1 MEHLQHFGLGL
12 DPFQIEPDL
21 RFYYDSGLHR
31 DAQRRVERGLRQSKG
46 LSILTGEGGTGKS
59 LLARRLLGGLEE
71 EVFEAA
77 LMVML
82 PGAADAQSLVKRFAR
97 HLEIEDVAEDSA
109 QVMGQVYEQLAV
121 VREEGRHAV
130 LILDDAHLLG
140 PDTLAEV
147 GALLSLEYEDRRLV
161 SILLVG
167 LPELDE
173 DVASDR
179 SLGQRVD
186 VRVRLAPLDLDS
198 TTAYLANRL
207 EVAGG
212 DPAIIPPEAVGALF
226 KHGRGRPRLMNTI
239 ADNALFEAYLAGR
252 RQIDASD
259 VERAAGDLG
268 IGPDPGSTYSLEA
281 PPAPVHHLNPE
292 VTAPLAPSG
301 AGALSPDDSGLDLDS
316 LLDSSGEDAED
327 LGMGLGDV
335 PEGPELNLD
344 MEVAGETPGVDVP
357 VAEPTRLMLGDEEVA
372 FAGLEEG
379 PGASQGLSSP
389 GAAELPGILEDDA
402 VALSSDALGAIELG
416 ESTGSQ
422 ALQGDQHDPAIA
434 PTVDRPID
442 LAPEPDGGAG
452 VELGGTAAASLEL
465 GGTGL
470 ELGGTADAG
479 LELGGTA
486 EATRLVLPGEE
497 AGLPPSEGDEIE
509 ALFDQL
515 LDE

>member
-212 DPAIIPPEAVGALF
+212 DPAIIPLEAVGALF

-259 VERAAGDLG
+259 VDRAAGDLG
-268 IGPDPGSTYSLEA
+268 VGPDPGSTYSLDA
-281 PPAPVHHLNPE
+281 PPAPRRPVHLSNPE
-292 VTAPLAPSG
+292 VTAPLDPSG
-301 AGALSPDDSGLDLDS
+301 GGALSADDSGFDLDS
-316 LLDSSGEDAED
+316 LLDSNGEDAEE

-344 MEVAGETPGVDVP
+344 MEVAAETPGVDVP

-379 PGASQGLSSP
+379 PGASQGLSSL
-389 GAAELPGILEDDA
+389 GAAELPGVLEDDA

-416 ESTGSQ
+416 EPTGSQ
-422 ALQGDQHDPAIA
+422 APQGNQHDPAIA
-434 PTVDRPID
+434 QTVDGPID
-442 LAPEPDGGAG
+442 LAPEPDGAAG
-452 VELGGTAAASLEL
+452 VELGGTAAAGLEL
-465 GGTGL
+465 GGTGV
-470 ELGGTADAG
+470 
-479 LELGGTA
+479 ELGGTA
-486 EATRLVLPGEE
+486 EATRLVLPEEE
-497 AGLPPSEGDEIE
+497 AALPPSEGDEIE